1 MPPRLAGYL
10 LLALAMTTVGTTV
23 IASKI
28 LAGSIAPFLA
38 TALRLAVALPVLLA
52 LAWLRGERWP
62 ALTPREWALL
72 ALQAAA
78 GSGGQRRAAAGSV
91 GYTAFLIA
99 GLAHLPAADAG
110 VLIGTLPAMA
120 ALFSNVVLGE
130 RPGPRLWLAV
140 LLATGG
146 VMAVAWNGRAL
157 TASTGVPLVLA
168 AVVCESAFI
177 LLHKRMARPLSPLA
191 QATAMTGLGLLV
203 ALPFAAWQL
212 PAATLPPPS
221 AMAAVAWYALVPTVG
236 GFLLW
241 YAGAARVAG
250 SEAAAFT
257 AVAPLT
263 AVALAALW
271 LGEPVGAQQALGAL
285 AVLLGILVLALPR
298 RP

>member
-1 MPPRLAGYL
+1 MPHRLTGYL
-10 LLALAMTTVGTTV
+10 LLALAMMTVGSTV
-23 IASKI
+23 IASKL

-38 TALRLAVALPVLLA
+38 TALRLALALPVLLA

-62 ALTPREWALL
+62 ALTRRDGALL
-72 ALQAAA
+72 TLQ
-78 GSGGQRRAAAGSV
+78 AAAGSV
-91 GYTAFLIA
+91 GYTAFLVA
-99 GLAHLPAADAG
+99 GMAHLPAADAG

-120 ALFSNVVLGE
+120 ALFSAVVLGE
-130 RPGPRLWLAV
+130 RPGARLWLAV

-146 VMAVAWNGRAL
+146 VMAVAWNGMSL
-157 TASTGVPLVLA
+157 IASPGVPLVLA

-177 LLHKRMARPLSPLA
+177 LLHKRMARPLPPLA

-203 ALPFAAWQL
+203 ALPFAAFEL
-212 PAATLPPPS
+212 PAATLPPPM
-221 AMAAVAWYALVPTVG
+221 ALAAVAWYALVPTVG